1 MTRRTNARIAG
12 IAYLLYI
19 AVAFPSML
27 LSDRATAGADPAA
40 KIVTMAQHAADI
52 RLTVVLSMI
61 GGLCALVLAVTLYA
75 ITRDQDRDLAMLGL
89 TCRVAEGVIGAAAH
103 PATLG
108 LMSIV
113 TAANSSSSDTGAVQ
127 ALAAFVLNQP
137 WTIGAWFFALG
148 STTFSWLLLRGRMVP
163 VWLAWLG
170 VVSSALVAIALPL
183 QIARVLAGPA
193 TQLVWLPVAVFELVI
208 AVWFILKGVAP
219 PLEARQ
225 QEAR

>member
-27 LSDRATAGADPAA
+27 LSDRATAGSDIAA
-40 KIVTMAQHAADI
+40 KVVTIAQHAADI
-52 RLTVVLSMI
+52 RLTVVLSMV
-61 GGLCALVLAVTLYA
+61 GGFCALVLAVTLYA

-89 TCRVAEGVIGAAAH
+89 TCRVAEGVIGAASH

-108 LMSIV
+108 LLSIV
-113 TAANSSSSDTGAVQ
+113 TVASSSSSDTGAVR

-148 STTFSWLLLRGRMVP
+148 STTFSWLLLRGRMVS

-183 QIARVLAGPA
+183 QIARLLTGPA
-193 TQLVWLPVAVFELVI
+193 TQLMWLPVAVFELVI
-208 AVWFILKGVAP
+208 AVWFIIKGVAP
-219 PLEARQ
+219 PLEEGP

>member
-1 MTRRTNARIAG
+1 AG
-12 IAYLLYI
+12 NDI
-19 AVAFPSML
+19 
-27 LSDRATAGADPAA
+27 AA
-40 KIVTMAQHAADI
+40 KVVTMAQHAADI
-52 RLTVVLSMI
+52 RLTVVLSMV
-61 GGLCALVLAVTLYA
+61 GGFCALVLAVTLYA

-89 TCRVAEGVIGAAAH
+89 TCRVAEGVIGAASL

-113 TAANSSSSDTGAVQ
+113 TANSSSSDTGAVQ

-137 WTIGAWFFALG
+137 WTISAWFFALG

-219 PLEARQ
+219 PLAARQ